1 MSITNLTP
9 SQLRRAAELKEKIDV
24 LELELAGLL
33 GSTPVSALPGFAPA
47 KKSKFGPAAI
57 ARIRAGQKARWAKYK
72 ATLGASASEKPARKK
87 RKMSPEGLAR
97 IRAAQKARWAK
108 VKAAKAN

>member
-9 SQLRRAAELKEKIDV
+9 SQLRRAAELKEKIDS

-33 GSTPVSALPGFAPA
+33 GSSAAVTSPVATKG
-47 KKSKFGPAAI
+47 KKSKFGPEAI
-57 ARIRAGQKARWAKYK
+57 
-72 ATLGASASEKPARKK
+72 
-87 RKMSPEGLAR
+87 AR

-108 VKAAKAN
+108 VKSAKAAKAN